1 MIYNGQMDI
10 IIGWPLTESFVTSL
24 KWKGAK
30 EYLGWRTCP
39 TMCTSCFSF
48 GCRPSSR
55 NLSQALVLLLMVPKW
70 GLSVRNQEA
79 RRSQWHVAGEL
90 AGYAKQVGMYK

>member
-39 TMCTSCFSF
+39 TMRHNSPSF
-48 GCRPSSR
+48 E
-55 NLSQALVLLLMVPKW
+55 V
-70 GLSVRNQEA
+70 
-79 RRSQWHVAGEL
+79 
-90 AGYAKQVGMYK
+90 